1 MPHQLH
7 WRELAGG
14 IVAVVAIALL
24 TLVILVFA
32 RVGALHGKKV
42 TLYVVTDEAP
52 GVLTGTEVWLAGEHE
67 GLVKDVSFRPPTVD
81 NSERILI
88 KTELLKDALPSV
100 RRDSYAQIRPGGNLI
115 GTPVVYISPGTT
127 ASPGLREGD
136 TIRARPKAAIGDLT
150 EDIGSVG
157 PEFASL
163 GAATKEL
170 ADKIDRPVGTLGN
183 AKAYGFE
190 DYPDVKA
197 GIKSLNER
205 GTRGS
210 GTLASINRTKLFTR
224 ASRTM
229 AAADSIR
236 TLVSSKKGSLGRFRR
251 DTTLVTKA
259 KHVLAEVDTLR
270 ALIQSPVGTIA
281 AVHSDSVLARQLDRQ
296 HILLRELINDI
307 KNNPM
312 RYIRF

>member
-1 MPHQLH
+1 M
-7 WRELAGG
+7 
-14 IVAVVAIALL
+14 
-24 TLVILVFA
+24 
-32 RVGALHGKKV
+32 
-42 TLYVVTDEAP
+42 
-52 GVLTGTEVWLAGEHE
+52 
-67 GLVKDVSFRPPTVD
+67 
-81 NSERILI
+81 
-88 KTELLKDALPSV
+88 
-100 RRDSYAQIRPGGNLI
+100 RRDSYAQIRTGANLI

-136 TIRARPKAAIGDLT
+136 TIRARPKAAIADLT
-150 EDIGSVG
+150 EDIGGIG
-157 PEFASL
+157 PEFTSL

-170 ADKIDRPVGTLGN
+170 ANKIDRPVGTLGN

-190 DYPDVKA
+190 DFPDIKA
-197 GIKSLNER
+197 GISSLNER

-210 GTLASINRTKLFTR
+210 GTLANWNRTKLFAR
-224 ASRTM
+224 ASGTM

-236 TLVSSKKGSLGRFRR
+236 TLVSSKKGNLGRFRR

-270 ALIQSPVGTIA
+270 ALIKSPVGTIA

-312 RYIRF
+312 RYIQF

>member
-7 WRELAGG
+7 WRELTGG
-14 IVAVVAIALL
+14 IIAVVTIVML
-24 TLVILVFA
+24 TIIILVYA
-32 RVGALHGKKV
+32 RVGALHGKEV

-52 GVLTGTEVWLAGEHE
+52 GVLAGTEVWLAGEHE

-81 NSERILI
+81 NTERVLI
-88 KTELLKDALPSV
+88 TTEMLKEALPSV

-115 GTPVVYISPGTT
+115 GTPVVFISPGTT
-127 ASPGLREGD
+127 GSPGLRDGD
-136 TIRARPKAAIGDLT
+136 TIRARPKAALGDLG
-150 EDIGSVG
+150 EEIGSIA
-157 PEFASL
+157 PEFKSL
-163 GAATKEL
+163 GAATAEL
-170 ADKIDRPVGTLGN
+170 AHKIDRPVGTLGN

-190 DYPDVKA
+190 DFPDVKA
-197 GIKSLNER
+197 GLNSLNAR
-205 GTRGS
+205 ATAGNGS
-210 GTLASINRTKLFTR
+210 LANLSRTNLFAR

-236 TLVSSKKGSLGRFRR
+236 TLTSSKRGSFGRFRR

-259 KHVLAEVDTLR
+259 KHVLAEIDTLR
-270 ALIQSPVGTIA
+270 ALVKSPVGTIA